1 MIYIL
6 NDQVMFEHDE
16 FHFELLLINFSA
28 SFENENILQEVREIL
43 SFLIFIHVRNND
55 EVSVKQPIYTL
66 KSN

>member
-1 MIYIL
+1 MIYML

-16 FHFELLLINFSA
+16 FHVELLLINFSA

-55 EVSVKQPIYTL
+55 EASVKQPIYTL